1 MAAVSRETPST
12 SPTVR
17 VGCQGKRRSG
27 SLKVTVEC
35 DCTPAEARA
44 FLGLP
49 DVAPLNEA
57 MVAEMQ
63 KRLTDNVAAMQP
75 DELMKTWTSFG
86 LQAQDQFRKLME
98 AAVKP

>member
-1 MAAVSRETPST
+1 MKIKLEV
-12 SPTVR
+12 
-17 VGCQGKRRSG
+17 
-27 SLKVTVEC
+27 

-49 DVAPLNEA
+49 DVESLNEQL
-57 MVAEMQ
+57 VTEV
-63 KRLTDNVAAMQP
+63 KRRMDDNITAMQP

-98 AAVKP
+98 AAVKS